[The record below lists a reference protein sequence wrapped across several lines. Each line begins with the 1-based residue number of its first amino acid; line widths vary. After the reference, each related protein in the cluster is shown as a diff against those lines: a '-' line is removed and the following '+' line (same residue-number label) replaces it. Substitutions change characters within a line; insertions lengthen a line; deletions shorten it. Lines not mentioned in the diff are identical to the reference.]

1 MDNVDLSKKTV
12 CIVDTGLALHM
23 APLLAK
29 TFGRVLYHLPDSDAY
44 RKTNRARIGTGIPN
58 VERVKRLFDVVQ
70 VDQTNRIVDLF
81 IFPDACMVD
90 TQKHLRALGYP
101 VVGCFDSDIIELNKE
116 FFYQQL
122 QSLGLPVA
130 PYEIAIGIDDLRD
143 KLDVREDWPAIIK
156 LKNQE
161 FRGITETFPCYDA
174 DGIDPT
180 LDDIACI
187 LGRDQF
193 LTEFLIQD
201 CIPSTCEI
209 GFDALQQGCEIADN
223 PIVGIEGKDEWY
235 IARVVPKLPPMLQE
249 YMDKTAPIMGMLG
262 LCGHRSTENRITDE
276 GVSFGIDETIRVPS
290 PPGELFPE
298 LYMDGDY
305 AQAMWALGQG
315 QVPSLRVKARCGVQ
329 LILTSSSLDD
339 GMPVK
344 VSFPPEIAPY
354 VKLKNWMMEED
365 GSVWVIPNDNDY
377 YLGAVVAVGASIE
390 EAAAKVKEYA
400 SQIKAHKLFYED
412 DVLLCS
418 ADARAKAATF
428 GVVI

>member
-1 MDNVDLSKKTV
+1 
-12 CIVDTGLALHM
+12 
-23 APLLAK
+23 
-29 TFGRVLYHLPDSDAY
+29 
-44 RKTNRARIGTGIPN
+44 
-58 VERVKRLFDVVQ
+58 
-70 VDQTNRIVDLF
+70 
-81 IFPDACMVD
+81 
-90 TQKHLRALGYP
+90 
-101 VVGCFDSDIIELNKE
+101 
-116 FFYQQL
+116 
-122 QSLGLPVA
+122 
-130 PYEIAIGIDDLRD
+130 
-143 KLDVREDWPAIIK
+143 
-156 LKNQE
+156 
-161 FRGITETFPCYDA
+161 
-174 DGIDPT
+174 
-180 LDDIACI
+180 
-187 LGRDQF
+187 
-193 LTEFLIQD
+193 
-201 CIPSTCEI
+201 
-209 GFDALQQGCEIADN
+209 
-223 PIVGIEGKDEWY
+223 
-235 IARVVPKLPPMLQE
+235 
-249 YMDKTAPIMGMLG
+249 
-262 LCGHRSTENRITDE
+262 
-276 GVSFGIDETIRVPS
+276 
-290 PPGELFPE
+290 
-298 LYMDGDY
+298 MDGDY